1 MAFMASK
8 TDQIKIN
15 GTVYD
20 IDLPVDAT
28 PSISSLYATVSIGT
42 PSIYTARISSTGTLY
57 LNASNFYLDASS
69 NLNLYASST
78 NTIVGMSTY
87 VIGSSVL
94 GLYGNHVELQV
105 GDTGVAAFDTSL
117 ISLGS
122 TAWFSFP
129 SKSGTFALTGD
140 VSGTYENDIWLTLTI
155 DGTTKNIPAG
165 GGGGIPLSGTTNLS
179 GNIIPKT
186 SNAYTLG
193 NTTYYFSSVY
203 TSQVYAN
210 YIRPL
215 AGNIVSVSAT
225 GTGAV
230 ISLYASATNNPSIY
244 ASTSGNYASVLLT
257 ASGYQPKISLRTSG
271 TYGSICLY
279 ASGTGGQIYMSASSI
294 ISMGATFIYLSTSYP
309 YQYIGTHNY
318 PILHGYEHNFQCL
331 VSSPNGVETF
341 FTAQFLANDSTW
353 ISSINVFGQMLY
365 NNGYTTSSTAFTN
378 VKGYYFSWNIGGMW
392 CSVSDTDTASHIML
406 VLYGG
411 NYVNYSEHLPWDPYH
426 GYFISD
432 FPRDVNFGYNV

>member
-15 GTVYD
+15 GTAYD

-28 PSISSLYATVSIGT
+28 PSISSLYAAVSIGT
-42 PSIYTARISSTGTLY
+42 PSIYTARISSTGTLNLDANY
-57 LNASNFYLDASS
+57 LNLNASSNFT
-69 NLNLYASST
+69 LYASNQ
-78 NTIVGMSTY
+78 NTIVGMFTY
-87 VIGSSVL
+87 VVGSSVI
-94 GLYGNHVELQV
+94 GLYGNHVELRA
-105 GDTGVAAFDTSL
+105 GSNGAAILDTSL

-122 TAWFSFP
+122 TALFSFP
-129 SKSGTFALTGD
+129 AKSGTFALTGD
-140 VSGTYENDIWLTLTI
+140 VSGTYENDNWLTLTI

-179 GNIIPKT
+179 GNIVPKT
-186 SNAYTLG
+186 SNSYTLG
-193 NTTYYFSSVY
+193 NVTYYFSSVY

-210 YIRPL
+210 YVKPL
-215 AGNIVSVSAT
+215 AGNTLSVSAT
-225 GTGAV
+225 GAGAV

-257 ASGYQPKISLRTSG
+257 ASGIYPKISLRTSG

-279 ASGTGGQIYMSASSI
+279 ASGTNGKIDMSAAF
-294 ISMGATFIYLSTSYP
+294 ISFSTSYP
-309 YQYIGTHNY
+309 YQVISTHTY

-331 VSSPNGVETF
+331 VSSPNGVDTF

-353 ISSINVFGQMLY
+353 ISSINVLAYMLY

-378 VKGYYFSWNIGGMW
+378 VKGYYYSWNIGGMW
-392 CSVSDTDTASHIML
+392 CAESQPDSASHIML